1 MTDIDQMTV
10 DSTLNLLQQDLA
22 SADSAVAMAIIEQW
36 ENHLQDTDLFEPLS
50 QLKQAILN
58 GNTAHVPEL
67 LNTLAEHSSTS
78 NPAVRD
84 RIPDE
89 MQAQVAQISNLLS
102 QAGNS
107 IK

>member
-10 DSTLNLLQQDLA
+10 DSTLNVLQQDLE

-36 ENHLQDTDLFEPLS
+36 ENHLQETELFEPLS

-67 LNTLAEHSSTS
+67 LHRLAELSSTS
-78 NPAVRD
+78 NPVVRD

-89 MQAQVAQISNLLS
+89 MEAQVAQISELLS
-102 QAGNS
+102 QAANNA
-107 IK
+107 K